1 MVNDVAPQRKALL
14 NQKNGILE
22 RQLARG
28 TNIPSRQANAP
39 GVERLPRWNFPEWF
53 IIAQTLLPGL
63 LLITGSQII
72 RTPIRVAPYA
82 LSLLGLVWWW
92 HSKRRARVAAHPA
105 GPWLLIALGY
115 LGIMMMHPRTN
126 SWMAGLAQIA
136 LYLAVLAPVF
146 WAPGL
151 VHGPRH
157 LARLLVLLF
166 ICNGVNSCVGILQVY
181 NPEVWMPEEFSP
193 QVTSNRYGL
202 DAVSYIGPDG
212 KRIIRPAGLFDAPG
226 AVCGP
231 AMVTA
236 LLGLIFCLAPGPLRN
251 KALAAILGLAGMA
264 AIYLS
269 HVRSSFLVVAAMV
282 LVSGGV
288 LLFLQSEQLKAFL
301 LIGLYASLLF
311 AAFAFAVEL
320 GGESVSERFTSLLEE
335 DPFDLYYKSRGQQLQ
350 YGFNKLLVDHPLGA
364 GLGRWGMV
372 SAHFGDANNN
382 RSRPIWA
389 EVQTSAWIIDGG
401 FVLLILYGGALMIST
416 WRDFRLTG
424 WGHPDLRFWA
434 LAVLAANVGTLAL
447 IFSYTP
453 FAGQIGMQ
461 YWLLTGALHGAAAIR
476 VQKRE
481 VKGQKNSGLAF
492 APAP

>member
-53 IIAQTLLPGL
+53 IIAQTLL
-63 LLITGSQII
+63 
-72 RTPIRVAPYA
+72 
-82 LSLLGLVWWW
+82 
-92 HSKRRARVAAHPA
+92 
-105 GPWLLIALGY
+105 
-115 LGIMMMHPRTN
+115 
-126 SWMAGLAQIA
+126 
-136 LYLAVLAPVF
+136 
-146 WAPGL
+146 PGL

-269 HVRSSFLVVAAMV
+269 HVRS
-282 LVSGGV
+282 
-288 LLFLQSEQLKAFL
+288 
-301 LIGLYASLLF
+301 
-311 AAFAFAVEL
+311 
-320 GGESVSERFTSLLEE
+320 
-335 DPFDLYYKSRGQQLQ
+335 
-350 YGFNKLLVDHPLGA
+350 
-364 GLGRWGMV
+364 
-372 SAHFGDANNN
+372 
-382 RSRPIWA
+382 
-389 EVQTSAWIIDGG
+389 
-401 FVLLILYGGALMIST
+401 
-416 WRDFRLTG
+416 
-424 WGHPDLRFWA
+424 
-434 LAVLAANVGTLAL
+434 
-447 IFSYTP
+447 
-453 FAGQIGMQ
+453 
-461 YWLLTGALHGAAAIR
+461 
-476 VQKRE
+476 
-481 VKGQKNSGLAF
+481 
-492 APAP
+492 

>member
-1 MVNDVAPQRKALL
+1 MVNDVVPQTKPFL
-14 NQKNGILE
+14 NHSSGALE
-22 RQLARG
+22 RQLAR
-28 TNIPSRQANAP
+28 IPGREAP
-39 GVERLPRWNFPEWF
+39 ARGVETVPGWNFPEWF

-63 LLITGSQII
+63 LLIPGSQVV

-92 HSKRRARVAAHPA
+92 NSKRRTRVGAHPA

-115 LGIMMMHPRTN
+115 LGIMMFHPRTN
-126 SWMAGLAQIA
+126 SWQAGLAQIA
-136 LYLAVLAPVF
+136 LYLAVLAPIY

-166 ICNGVNSCVGILQVY
+166 VCNGVNSCVGILQVY
-181 NPEVWMPEEFSP
+181 NPDVWMPDEFS
-193 QVTSNRYGL
+193 QIVMSNRYGM
-202 DAVSYIGPDG
+202 DALSYAGPTG
-212 KRIIRPAGLFDAPG
+212 QRIMRPPGLFDAPG

-236 LLGLIFCLAPGPLRN
+236 ILGLIFCLAPGASGKT
-251 KALAAILGLAGMA
+251 KALASLLGLAGMA

-269 HVRSSFLVVAAMV
+269 HVRSIFLVVGAMV
-282 LVSGGV
+282 LVSGGL
-288 LLFLQSEQLKAFL
+288 LLFLQREMMKATL
-301 LIGLYASLLF
+301 LLGLYGALLF
-311 AAFAFAVEL
+311 GAYTFAVEL
-320 GGESVSERFTSLLEE
+320 GGESVSERFASLLEE
-335 DPFDLYYKSRGQQLQ
+335 DPFDLYYKSRGQQLE

-372 SAHFGDANNN
+372 NTHFGDPYNNQ
-382 RSRPIWA
+382 SRPIWA

-401 FVLLILYGGALMIST
+401 LVMLILYGAALLVST

-424 WGHPDLRFWA
+424 WGPADLRFWA
-434 LAVLAANVGTLAL
+434 LAVLAANVGTIAL

-453 FAGQIGMQ
+453 FTGQIGMQ
-461 YWLLTGALHGAAAIR
+461 YWFLSGALQGAACAGG
-476 VQKRE
+476 VAS
-481 VKGQKNSGLAF
+481 GQWLAAGKKNLQQ
-492 APAP
+492 P